1 MTTQIEVLTATET
14 AVVAGVSVRDV
25 NRIIDERIL
34 PETFYS
40 TESVR
45 SFRVDACALIAFYF
59 QAADRLTSEERQRT
73 ILAASNLSLEWKSR
87 KNCLIQDE
95 ILTVNLSS
103 FLKSAH
109 DRLARL
115 SEARDLVV
123 MDEDVLGGT
132 PVIKGTR
139 VPVYDIAASMDAGIS
154 MKRILSAYPGLDEK
168 AVELA
173 ALYAEANPQRG
184 RRRRSAA
191 PPAGAVIVSVHRRS
205 RRDAA

>member
-14 AVVAGVSVRDV
+14 AVVADVSVRDV

-40 TESVR
+40 TEPVR
-45 SFRVDACALIAFYF
+45 SFRVDACALISFYF
-59 QAADRLTSEERQRT
+59 HAADRLTSEERQRT
-73 ILAASNLSLEWKSR
+73 ILAASNLSLEWKGR

-95 ILTVNLSS
+95 FLTVNLSS

-115 SEARDLVV
+115 CEARDLVV

-139 VPVYDIAASMDAGIS
+139 VPVYDVAASMDAGIS
-154 MKRILSAYPGLDEK
+154 MKRILSAYPSLDEN
-168 AVELA
+168 ALELA

-184 RRRRSAA
+184 RRRRSAV
-191 PPAGAVIVSVHRRS
+191 PPAGAIIVSGHRRS

>member
-45 SFRVDACALIAFYF
+45 SFRVDACALISFYF
-59 QAADRLTSEERQRT
+59 HAADRLTSEERQRT
-73 ILAASNLSLEWKSR
+73 ILAASNLSLEWKGR

-95 ILTVNLSS
+95 FLTVNLSS

-139 VPVYDIAASMDAGIS
+139 VPVYDVAASMDAGIS
-154 MKRILSAYPGLDEK
+154 TKRILSAYPSLDEN
-168 AVELA
+168 ALELA

-184 RRRRSAA
+184 RRRRSAV
-191 PPAGAVIVSVHRRS
+191 PPAGAIIVSGHRRS

>member
-45 SFRVDACALIAFYF
+45 SFRVDACYF

-95 ILTVNLSS
+95 FLTVNLSS

-173 ALYAEANPQRG
+173 ALYAAANPQRG

>member
-95 ILTVNLSS
+95 FLTVNLSS

-173 ALYAEANPQRG
+173 ALYAAANPQRG

-191 PPAGAVIVSVHRRS
+191 PPAGAIIVSVHRRS

>member
-45 SFRVDACALIAFYF
+45 SFRVDACALISFYF
-59 QAADRLTSEERQRT
+59 HAADRLTSEERQRT
-73 ILAASNLSLEWKSR
+73 IMAASSLSLEWKGG
-87 KNCLIQDE
+87 KNCLIQDDF
-95 ILTVNLSS
+95 LTVNLFS

-115 SEARDLVV
+115 SKARDLVV

-139 VPVYDIAASMDAGIS
+139 VPVYDVAASMETGIS

-184 RRRRSAA
+184 RRRGSAT

>member
-95 ILTVNLSS
+95 FLTVNLSS

-191 PPAGAVIVSVHRRS
+191 PPAGAIIVSVHRRS

>member
-1 MTTQIEVLTATET
+1 
-14 AVVAGVSVRDV
+14 
-25 NRIIDERIL
+25 
-34 PETFYS
+34 
-40 TESVR
+40 
-45 SFRVDACALIAFYF
+45 
-59 QAADRLTSEERQRT
+59 LTSEERQRT

-95 ILTVNLSS
+95 FLTVNLSS

-132 PVIKGTR
+132 PVIRGTR
-139 VPVYDIAASMDAGIS
+139 VPVYDVAASMDAGIS

-191 PPAGAVIVSVHRRS
+191 PPAGAIIVSVHRRS

>member
-1 MTTQIEVLTATET
+1 MTTQIEVLTAAET

-73 ILAASNLSLEWKSR
+73 ILAASNLSLEWKGR

-95 ILTVNLSS
+95 FLTVNLSS

-132 PVIKGTR
+132 PVIRGTR
-139 VPVYDIAASMDAGIS
+139 VPVYDVAASMDAGIS

-191 PPAGAVIVSVHRRS
+191 PPAGAIIVSVHRRS

>member
-95 ILTVNLSS
+95 FLTVNLSS

-139 VPVYDIAASMDAGIS
+139 VPVYDVAASMDAGIS

-173 ALYAEANPQRG
+173 ALYAAANPQRG

-191 PPAGAVIVSVHRRS
+191 PPAGAIIVSVHRRS

>member
-95 ILTVNLSS
+95 FLTVNLSS

-173 ALYAEANPQRG
+173 ALYAAANPQRG

>member
-73 ILAASNLSLEWKSR
+73 ILAASNLSLEWKGR

-95 ILTVNLSS
+95 FLTVNLSS

-132 PVIKGTR
+132 PVIRGTR
-139 VPVYDIAASMDAGIS
+139 VPVYDVAASMDAGIS

-173 ALYAEANPQRG
+173 ALYAAANPQRG

-191 PPAGAVIVSVHRRS
+191 PPAGAIIVSVHRRS

>member
-1 MTTQIEVLTATET
+1 
-14 AVVAGVSVRDV
+14 
-25 NRIIDERIL
+25 
-34 PETFYS
+34 
-40 TESVR
+40 VR

-95 ILTVNLSS
+95 FLTVNLSS

-173 ALYAEANPQRG
+173 ALYAAANPQRG

>member
-40 TESVR
+40 TEPVR
-45 SFRVDACALIAFYF
+45 SFRVDACALISFYF
-59 QAADRLTSEERQRT
+59 HAADRLTSEERQRT
-73 ILAASNLSLEWKSR
+73 ILAVSNLSLEWKGRRS
-87 KNCLIQDE
+87 CLIEDGF
-95 ILTVNLSS
+95 LTVNLFS
-103 FLKSAH
+103 FLKSTN
-109 DRLARL
+109 DRLSRL
-115 SEARDLVV
+115 REARELVV
-123 MDEDVLGGT
+123 MDEEVLGGT
-132 PVIKGTR
+132 PIIKGTR
-139 VPVYDIAASMDAGIS
+139 VPVYDVAASMETGIS